1 MASISDIPIN
11 PDEVR
16 KGHVHYLATGEPSE
30 SLLTPT
36 SCISV
41 PAQHSFVLI
50 RELANAI
57 YAGTRWNKKARI
69 VVEYDPSQE
78 KMSIMTFMES
88 SELAQE
94 KECNVPIYGSQAFRE
109 EKLPTIH
116 AFPNS
121 TVAEAESQERVPYP
135 FLLEADR
142 ETKTILI
149 TPTEKG
155 PLLLNGKEALALATI
170 IKEQTQS
177 WYEP

>member
-1 MASISDIPIN
+1 MARISDIPIN
-11 PDEVR
+11 PEAIER
-16 KGHVHYLATGEPSE
+16 ERIHHYPCNSPGDTT
-30 SLLTPT
+30 LTPT
-36 SCISV
+36 SGVYIRSEG
-41 PAQHSFVLI
+41 FVAM
-50 RELANAI
+50 REIADAI
-57 YAGTRWNKKARI
+57 CQGTRWNKKARI

-94 KECNVPIYGSQAFRE
+94 KECNVPTYGSQAFRE

-155 PLLLNGKEALALATI
+155 PLLLDGKEALALATI